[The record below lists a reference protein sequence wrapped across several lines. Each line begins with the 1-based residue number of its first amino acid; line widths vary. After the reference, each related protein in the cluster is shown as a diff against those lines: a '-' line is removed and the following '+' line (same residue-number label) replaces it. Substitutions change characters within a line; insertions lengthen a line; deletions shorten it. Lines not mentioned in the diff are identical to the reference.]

1 MHSLAAA
8 RQRLH
13 AVFLALLFSV
23 ATLAHADEIALPT
36 FITND
41 EVGFTISYPPT
52 WNVQFYPDANQV
64 DFGMGSAFFMV
75 DAIEI
80 DMLPS
85 ADLADVFDLLME
97 DLEFFLDDFD
107 ATPLPEHM
115 YAERETLAV
124 RYSGVEFG
132 VEVIGTLFLFM
143 TETYAFILNYEAD
156 ADEYDELEATFEA
169 MLASFTLG
177 D

>member
-23 ATLAHADEIALPT
+23 ATLAHAEEITLPT

-41 EVGFTISYPPT
+41 EVGFTINYPPA
-52 WNVQFYPDANQV
+52 WAVQTYPDANQV
-64 DFGMGSAFFMV
+64 DFGMGSAFFTV

-85 ADLADVFDLLME
+85 TDLADVFDLLME
-97 DLEFFLDDFD
+97 ELEFFLDDLD
-107 ATPLPEHM
+107 VTPLSERVF
-115 YAERETLAV
+115 AEREALAV
-124 RYSGVEFG
+124 RYSGVEFDI
-132 VEVIGTLFLFM
+132 EVIGTLYLFM
-143 TETYAFILNYEAD
+143 TDEHAFILNYEAD
-156 ADEYDELEATFEA
+156 ADEYDELEPTFEA

>member
-1 MHSLAAA
+1 MHAHDTA
-8 RQRLH
+8 RHRLH
-13 AVFLALLFSV
+13 AVLLALLFSV

-64 DFGMGSAFFMV
+64 DFGMGSAFFTV
-75 DAIEI
+75 DAIEV

-85 ADLADVFDLLME
+85 GDLAEVFDLLIE
-97 DLEFFLDDFD
+97 ELEFFLDDLEL
-107 ATPLPEHM
+107 TPLPERTF
-115 YAERETLAV
+115 AEQEALAV
-124 RYSGVEFG
+124 RYSGAEFDF
-132 VEVIGTLFLFM
+132 EVIGTLFLFM
-143 TETYAFILNYEAD
+143 TDEYAFILNYEAD
-156 ADEYDELEATFEA
+156 ADEYDELEPTFEA